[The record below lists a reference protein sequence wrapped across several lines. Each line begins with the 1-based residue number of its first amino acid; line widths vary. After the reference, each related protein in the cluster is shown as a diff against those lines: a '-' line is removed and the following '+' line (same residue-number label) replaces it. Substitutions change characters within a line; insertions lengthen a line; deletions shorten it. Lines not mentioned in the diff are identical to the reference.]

1 MHFDVTLIH
10 TKTKKKNKNKI
21 KQLQTQTENLF
32 DKFICQKT
40 EVESL
45 SHIPSNVWAIVAK
58 YGSIALCFWNFQAVS
73 WHSSQSAFYA
83 HTQFDKRE
91 NCKTG
96 WDEFCLDWPWVLNCW
111 LLKECSFEVQKQS
124 LHLNT
129 WTAQVGKQ
137 PLGYFSLKKLI
148 CKW

>member
-45 SHIPSNVWAIVAK
+45 SHIPSNV
-58 YGSIALCFWNFQAVS
+58 
-73 WHSSQSAFYA
+73 
-83 HTQFDKRE
+83 
-91 NCKTG
+91 
-96 WDEFCLDWPWVLNCW
+96 
-111 LLKECSFEVQKQS
+111 
-124 LHLNT
+124 
-129 WTAQVGKQ
+129 
-137 PLGYFSLKKLI
+137 
-148 CKW
+148 